1 MSEHTTLTRVLRRFW
16 LALFFLSLGNINE
29 AFSQTNSTIWRWSN
43 PQPHGGNIVD
53 MTAKLGVKIQVA
65 EHGQLYTSEDFLLWL
80 PKTTGVTNSLRSVTF
95 LGERLIVTAEAG
107 LILYADS
114 LEEFTPVSLGTTN
127 WLESVAASDNT
138 AVAVG
143 DNGSVYISS
152 DGAAWTQKSLKS
164 NNKTW
169 LRSVAYGG
177 NGFVAVGENG
187 YVATGNNAAQSWN
200 TGTSGV
206 STHLNRVA
214 YITDKF
220 WAVGDNGQIL
230 KSTDG
235 TAWTKITTV
244 SITNN
249 LYAIAGTNSSVLVAG
264 DQIALLSDDGGT
276 TWKVQTSAT
285 DVSEPAPVWTYYSAL
300 YTDGTFLLGGRSGM
314 TLEGFKTNATAQVWV
329 ERNDSYRQWLWA
341 VHRLADF
348 YVAVGDHATIL
359 TSSRGV
365 NWELELPPD
374 ATTNNIFLGVGGT
387 TNGTVIVGNQ
397 GTILFS
403 PPTPVTVLYTNLDAS
418 ITTNL
423 LTTLG
428 TTWQAIPRLLSV
440 DLQGVA
446 VLNNLYL
453 VCGGTGTILTSPNGT
468 NWTQQISGSL
478 AFLSSIAT
486 NSSLA
491 VAVGN
496 LGTILTS
503 PNGTNWTPRI
513 SGTTRWLFRVKQFD
527 DSFVA
532 VGEQGTI
539 LTSPNGITWTAR
551 TSGVT
556 NWLNDVDRV
565 NGEYFV
571 AGNQGTMLR
580 STNLV
585 NWSISTMPTQKSL
598 FGLASNNGQLV
609 SVGVEGAIIRANLS
623 ADLTPVQFVNY
634 GVAAG
639 QSLVLL
645 SGLTDQKFALES
657 STNTVDW
664 VDGVTFQI
672 LDRSGTL
679 LIKQINDSAA
689 TNQFLRAR
697 MVP

>member
-1 MSEHTTLTRVLRRFW
+1 MCW
-16 LALFFLSLGNINE
+16 LWLLFFYLPFGNINE
-29 AFSQTNSTIWRWSN
+29 AFCQTNSAIWRWSN

-80 PKTTGVTNSLRSVTF
+80 PKTTGVTNSLRSATF

-114 LEEFTPVSLGTTN
+114 LEEFVPVSLSTTN
-127 WLESVAASDNT
+127 WLESVAASDIT

-143 DNGSVYISS
+143 DNGSVYTSS
-152 DGAAWTQKSLKS
+152 DGAAWTQKNLPA

-177 NGFVAVGENG
+177 NGFVTVGENG
-187 YVATGNNAAQSWN
+187 YIATGNNAAQSW
-200 TGTSGV
+200 TARSSGV

-220 WAVGDNGQIL
+220 WAVGDSGQIL

-235 TAWTKITTV
+235 SSWTKVTTASV
-244 SITNN
+244 TNH
-249 LYAIAGTNSSVLVAG
+249 LYAIAGTNSSILVAG
-264 DQIALLSDDGGT
+264 EQIALLSEDGGT
-276 TWKVQTSAT
+276 TWKKQTAAT
-285 DVSEPAPVWTYYSAL
+285 DVAQPAPTWTYYSAL
-300 YTDGTFLLGGRSGM
+300 YTDGIFLLGGRSGM
-314 TLEGFKTNATAQVWV
+314 TVEGFKTNTTAQVWV

-348 YVAVGDHATIL
+348 YVAVGDHATIM

-365 NWELELPPD
+365 NWELELPPNE
-374 ATTNNIFLGVGGT
+374 ATNNIFLGVGGT

-403 PPTPVTVLYTNLDAS
+403 PPTPVTVLSTNTDS
-418 ITTNL
+418 TITTNL

-428 TTWQAIPRLLSV
+428 TLWQAVTPKLVSV

-446 VLNNLYL
+446 MMNNLYL
-453 VCGGTGTILTSPNGT
+453 VCGGTGTILTSTNGT
-468 NWTQQISGSL
+468 NWAPQISGSL
-478 AFLSSIAT
+478 AFLSSLAT

-513 SGTTRWLFRVKQFD
+513 SGTTRWLFKVKQFD
-527 DSFVA
+527 GSFVA

-539 LTSPNGITWTAR
+539 LTSPDGITWTSR

-556 NWLNDVDRV
+556 NWLNDVERV
-565 NGEYFV
+565 NGEFYV

-580 STNLV
+580 STNLI
-585 NWSISTMPTQKSL
+585 NWSSSVMPTQKSL
-598 FGLASNNGQLV
+598 FGLASNGGQLV
-609 SVGVEGAIIRANLS
+609 TVGVEGAILRSSIT
-623 ADLTPVQFVNY
+623 ADLTPVKFIDY

-639 QSLVLL
+639 QSLYLL
-645 SGLTDQKFALES
+645 SGLTDQKFATET
-657 STNTVDW
+657 STNLVDW
-664 VDGVTFQI
+664 VEGVTFEI
-672 LDRSGTL
+672 VDRSGTL
-679 LIKQINDSAA
+679 LIKQINDTTA
-689 TNQFLRAR
+689 TNQQFLRAR